1 MRFGALRL
9 EIVHFGVLVALG
21 MPATTRSLEAQ
32 DEAPQ
37 RQLTLADA
45 IARAQETYPSQ
56 LAAQAGVE
64 ASEAAVGVATAQRWP
79 RLSTNA
85 SLTRFEEPMLVAP
98 LHRFDITQRPEF
110 DETLLR
116 GDVTLAWTLFDGGAR
131 GARIGGARAE
141 AAGSLAGRRSVEMEL
156 TAQVTVAYL
165 EVLTARGVLEAQDRR
180 IVALSAER
188 RRVDEL
194 LGQGRAAR
202 VELLRVDAA
211 LAVAEA
217 DRVATRARLDLAE
230 RELARLVGAPV
241 EEARAF
247 LLRPLWLV
255 DPDAEPERA
264 ALVERARSASPE
276 LEGAR
281 QVVLAAEA
289 GSRLAKAD
297 WLPRLDVVGS
307 YLGFGSTTGGGTME
321 WQAGVSLSYP
331 LFTGGAR
338 LSAVGAA
345 RAQERRAR
353 EELRLAELGLEQ
365 AVDVALNAEREARA
379 LVAAVSQAVQH
390 QAEVV
395 RIERL
400 SLEAG
405 AGTQTDYLSSEAE
418 LLRVR
423 SALIEARNRQ
433 VAARVELVRVVGE
446 LDTAWL
452 AANLEV
458 AR

>member
-1 MRFGALRL
+1 MRSRALWAG
-9 EIVHFGVLVALG
+9 IVQVGVLASLG
-21 MPATTRSLEAQ
+21 VLATARSLAAQDDEAQ
-32 DEAPQ
+32 
-37 RQLTLADA
+37 RRLTLTEA

-56 LAAQAGVE
+56 LAARAGEE
-64 ASEAAVGVATAQRWP
+64 ASAAAVGVATAQRWP

-85 SLTRFEEPMLVAP
+85 ALTRFEEPMLVAP

-141 AAGSLAGRRSVEMEL
+141 AAGSVASRRSAEMDL
-156 TAQVTVAYL
+156 TARVIRAYL

-180 IVALSAER
+180 LVALSGER

-247 LLRPLWLV
+247 LLLPLRLV
-255 DPDAEPERA
+255 DPDIEPERA
-264 ALVERARSASPE
+264 ALVERARAASPD
-276 LEGAR
+276 LERAR

-289 GSRLAKAD
+289 GSRLARAD

-307 YLGFGSTTGGGTME
+307 YLGFGSTTGDGTME

-338 LSAVGAA
+338 ISAVGAA
-345 RAQERRAR
+345 RARERRAR
-353 EELRLAELGLEQ
+353 EELRLAELRLEQ

-379 LVAAVSQAVQH
+379 LVAAVSQAVDH

-418 LLRVR
+418 LLRVS
-423 SALIEARNRQ
+423 SALIEARHRQ
-433 VAARVELVRVVGE
+433 IAARVELIRVVGE
-446 LDTAWL
+446 LDPAWFV
-452 AANLEV
+452 ANLEN